1 MFGRVLNTTPLRY
14 EHFNTSILFQSNKS
28 MLNPSHPDTGRIEK
42 KLTENFIFTLC
53 GASRP

>member
-1 MFGRVLNTTPLRY
+1 MFDRVQNTTPLRY

-42 KLTENFIFTLC
+42 KLT
-53 GASRP
+53 